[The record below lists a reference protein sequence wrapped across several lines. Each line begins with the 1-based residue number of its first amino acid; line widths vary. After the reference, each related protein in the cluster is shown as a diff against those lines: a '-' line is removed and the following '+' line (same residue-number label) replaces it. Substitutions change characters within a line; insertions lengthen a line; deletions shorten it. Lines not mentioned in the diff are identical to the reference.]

1 MRNPQP
7 AEKLRKDTEHLPR
20 ERWAGPRVTE
30 VAQRGLSTKL
40 LPSLCQSKCHLLLT
54 MGALRE
60 PCQAPLATASN
71 VSKHLSYQSQGTKS
85 VFPPGHC
92 TSNAHG
98 DQLVGFWHTDPLP

>member
-7 AEKLRKDTEHLPR
+7 AEKHRGDTALAKR
-20 ERWAGPRVTE
+20 EMGGAESDE

-60 PCQAPLATASN
+60 PRQAPLATVSN
-71 VSKHLSYQSQGTKS
+71 VSKHLSYQCQGTKL

-92 TSNAHG
+92 TSYAHG